1 MLNQDKKE
9 IFNLHVQLAGKLVF
23 RYLSHIFIYH
33 FISPLHVQQILCIFL
48 YKFIHYVT
56 IRAQLLLQNLFL
68 GTCGTKLHPQQ
79 CSILCIFLYKL
90 IYVSSNDNKRILL
103 MLYIRIL
110 FYLYCSIKT
119 KLRLICRKIVA
130 QHFVSSSLYNVLYRY
145 STCQKIHALFIKMK

>member
-1 MLNQDKKE
+1 M
-9 IFNLHVQLAGKLVF
+9 FNKYYVF
-23 RYLSHIFIYH
+23 F
-33 FISPLHVQQILCIFL
+33 FISL
-48 YKFIHYVT
+48 FIICHLMT
-56 IRAQLLLQNLFL
+56 IRAQLLLAL
-68 GTCGTKLHPQQ
+68 GICGTKLHAQQ